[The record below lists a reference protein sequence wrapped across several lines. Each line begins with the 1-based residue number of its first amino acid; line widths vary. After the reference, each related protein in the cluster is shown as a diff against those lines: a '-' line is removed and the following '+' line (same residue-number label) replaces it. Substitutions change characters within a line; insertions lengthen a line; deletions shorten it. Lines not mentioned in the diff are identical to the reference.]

1 MRRTFLP
8 LVLCFAM
15 LLTGCQSWN
24 VNAFG
29 VPLNRSANYASSATA
44 PARASAPRTMGY
56 HAADPKSAP
65 LSKEEKTGAI
75 VVIGLAIALIVAG
88 ALAFS

>member
-15 LLTGCQSWN
+15 LLTGCQSWS

-44 PARASAPRTMGY
+44 PARAPAPRTMGY
-56 HAADPKSAP
+56 HAVESMP
-65 LSKEEKTGAI
+65 LTKEEKTGAI
-75 VVIGLAIALIVAG
+75 VVIGLAIVLIVAG

>member
-1 MRRTFLP
+1 MRRMILP
-8 LVLCFAM
+8 LVLCFSM
-15 LLTGCQSWN
+15 LATGCRSWN

-29 VPLNRSANYASSATA
+29 MDVHRPATYANSSNSA
-44 PARASAPRTMGY
+44 RTLGY
-56 HAADPKSAP
+56 HAAEPKSQP

-75 VVIGLAIALIVAG
+75 VVIGLAIVLIVGG